1 MIGTYSQGSIN
12 DNKMR
17 QTDNQKSPNIPKMI
31 LPVSVVRVIN
41 TEGHYLS
48 TQKRAHLLK
57 KKKKKKKIQLY
68 KIHKI
73 VEGKIMN

>member
-1 MIGTYSQGSIN
+1 MLYYIKEYDNQKIPKNPKKTPKYLNVKFVSILRVIRKTMRNIYPQGSIN

-41 TEGHYLS
+41 T
-48 TQKRAHLLK
+48 
-57 KKKKKKKIQLY
+57 
-68 KIHKI
+68 
-73 VEGKIMN
+73 